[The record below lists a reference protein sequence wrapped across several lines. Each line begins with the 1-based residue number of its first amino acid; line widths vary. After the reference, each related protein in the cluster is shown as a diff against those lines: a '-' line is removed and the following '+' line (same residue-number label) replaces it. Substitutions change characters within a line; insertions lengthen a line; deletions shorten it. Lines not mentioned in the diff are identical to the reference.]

1 MQEEQILQGL
11 PNQIFAGVANIAGFT
26 NNEIFADPNVC
37 TAQGPVGNMDDS
49 CSSVK

>member
-26 NNEIFADPNVC
+26 NNEIFADPN
-37 TAQGPVGNMDDS
+37 AQGQVGNMDDS
-49 CSSVK
+49 CSCVK

>member
-26 NNEIFADPNVC
+26 NNKIFADPNVC
-37 TAQGPVGNMDDS
+37 RGSRASWKHG
-49 CSSVK
+49 